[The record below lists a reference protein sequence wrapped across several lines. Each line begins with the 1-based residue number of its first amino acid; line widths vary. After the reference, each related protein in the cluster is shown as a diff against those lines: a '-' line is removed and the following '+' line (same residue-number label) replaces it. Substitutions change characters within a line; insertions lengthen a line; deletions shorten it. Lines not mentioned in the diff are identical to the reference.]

1 MAISVD
7 ELIREIRKFDT
18 GREIVKALGKALRAG
33 VPPLRKEIRDAAI
46 ETLPEKGGLGRWV
59 SEIRINFQVKTGS
72 SSASVKLIG
81 GRNSAGG
88 RSDVDAIDRGRVR
101 APSWGRRH
109 KGDWHTQAVPEGFF
123 TATAAESTAWNN
135 HVDAEVDQALDQL
148 RR

>member
-1 MAISVD
+1 MAISVN
-7 ELIREIRKFDT
+7 ELIRELRRFDN
-18 GREIVKALGKALRAG
+18 GREIVKAIGRGLRKG
-33 VPPLRKEIRDAAI
+33 VPPLRKEIRTVAV
-46 ETLPEKGGLGRWV
+46 ETLPEEGGLGRWV
-59 SEIRINFQVKTGS
+59 AAIRINFQVKTGS
-72 SSASVKLIG
+72 RSAAVKLVG

-109 KGDWHTQAVPEGFF
+109 KGDWHTQTVPEGFF
-123 TATAAESTAWNN
+123 TTTAAESTAWND